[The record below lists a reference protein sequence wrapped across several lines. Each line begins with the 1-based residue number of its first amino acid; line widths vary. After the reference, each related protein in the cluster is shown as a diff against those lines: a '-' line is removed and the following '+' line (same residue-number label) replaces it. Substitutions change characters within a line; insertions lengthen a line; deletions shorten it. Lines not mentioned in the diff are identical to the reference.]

1 MSKVYLEYNPFKLE
15 TIILIE
21 GEAVRENS
29 VLNVGNKRL
38 QEWVDQLPIYLYEE
52 CNENEFEL
60 EFMGTSM
67 DFEDVEEVVAKARQ
81 KDIRIHLTHI
91 PVRELDHMEQ
101 RIEELFHEIV
111 RGPIEE
117 LKTEDLKST
126 FEQALND
133 EFEITV
139 VATMSAGKST
149 LINALLQQKIM
160 PSSQEACTATISRI
174 KDIDQPTFTAIP
186 HPTFGEPLDSIKD
199 VSLEEMT
206 RLNNDES
213 ISMIELHGDIPFTDA
228 KETSLVLIDTP
239 GPNNSRDE
247 NHLKMTYKNLSESSK
262 TLVLYIL
269 NATQLGVDDDSRLL
283 DMVAES
289 MKVGGKQSKD
299 RYLFVVNKLDQ
310 FRKGEDDVE
319 VSLSKVRKYLANRG
333 IHDPNIFPAAALP
346 ALDIRQLMNRADEV
360 DEDLEFEISV
370 MTRKLNHNEQLHLE
384 RYATL
389 TPSIR
394 NKMNQRLKEVE
405 NGDIYNKDS
414 ALVHSG
420 IPAIEETIKL
430 YVDKYART
438 AKVKNV
444 VDTFQQKLE
453 SSLAFEK
460 MKESI
465 AKQTDQHTAIQSQI
479 TTLTEKI
486 QHGNESKA
494 FKKKIEAI
502 NPVLQIRAEG
512 KKILREQNQQIAD
525 VLAGKQTTK
534 FEMEEAEAFAEE
546 LLATAQTSFTNLHA
560 NLELIIE
567 KYLNR
572 AAFDL
577 LKGYREKIVR
587 LMDGMAMEGMEF
599 EPYELVQGNLEFNK
613 HSIQQVVIKETVK
626 VGEETYKNPER
637 EGIIGFFKFFEP
649 RTLVRDVYEE
659 KQYIDGQ
666 SLVDLFITDVEIST
680 RKSIDLICDEA
691 GQIAE
696 QIKANYGK
704 KFEEVDRLL
713 VKKLQELN
721 RFTENAKNIES
732 LLEESYQN
740 LIWLNEMETKI
751 KAIIELE
758 AIKFEEEPSVDY
770 TTI

>member
-174 KDIDQPTFTAIP
+174 KDIDQSTFTAIP
-186 HPTFGEPLDSIKD
+186 HPTFGEPLEAIEN

-206 RLNNDES
+206 RLNSDES

-269 NATQLGVDDDSRLL
+269 NATQLGVDDDSKLL

-319 VSLSKVRKYLANRG
+319 VSLNKVRKYLANRG

-346 ALDIRQLMNRADEV
+346 ALDIRQLMNQADEV

-370 MTRKLNHNEQLHLE
+370 MTRKLNHNQQLHLE

-389 TPSIR
+389 TPSVR
-394 NKMNQRLKEVE
+394 NKMEQRLKEVE
-405 NGDIYNKDS
+405 DGDMYNKDS
-414 ALVHSG
+414 ALIHSG

-438 AKVKNV
+438 AKVKNI
-444 VDTFQQKLE
+444 VDTFQQKLD

-465 AKQTDQHTAIQSQI
+465 AKQTNQHAAIQSQI
-479 TTLTEKI
+479 EALTEKI

-502 NPVLQIRAEG
+502 NPVLEIRKEG
-512 KKILREQNQQIAD
+512 KRLLREQNQQIAD
-525 VLAGKQTTK
+525 VLAGKTTTK
-534 FEMEEAEAFAEE
+534 FEMQEAEAFAEE

-560 NLELIIE
+560 HLELVIE
-567 KYLNR
+567 KHLNR

-577 LKGYREKIVR
+577 LQGYREKILR
-587 LMDGMAMEGMEF
+587 LMDGMEIAGIEF
-599 EPYELVQGNLEFNK
+599 EPYELVQGDLEFNQ
-613 HSIQQVVIKETVK
+613 HSIQQVVIKESVK

-649 RTLVRDVYEE
+649 RVLVRDIYEE

-666 SLVDLFITDVEIST
+666 SLTDLFMTDAEIST
-680 RKSIDLICDEA
+680 RKSINLICDEA
-691 GQIAE
+691 GKTAD
-696 QIKANYGK
+696 QIKSSYDK

-721 RFTENAKNIES
+721 RFTENAKDIES
-732 LLEESYQN
+732 LLEASYQN
-740 LIWLNEMETKI
+740 LIWLNEMEAKI
-751 KAIIELE
+751 KSIIELE
-758 AIKFEEEPSVDY
+758 SIKCEEEPSVDY

>member
-38 QEWVDQLPIYLYEE
+38 QEWVDELPIYLYEE

-60 EFMGTSM
+60 EFMGTKM
-67 DFEDVEEVVAKARQ
+67 DFEDVEEVVAKARRQ
-81 KDIRIHLTHI
+81 DIRIHLTHI

-101 RIEELFHEIV
+101 RIEDLFHEIV
-111 RGPIEE
+111 QGPIEE

-186 HPTFGEPLDSIKD
+186 HPTFGEPLEPIED

-206 RLNNDES
+206 RLNGDES
-213 ISMIELHGDIPFTDA
+213 ISMVELHGDIPFTDA

-269 NATQLGVDDDSRLL
+269 NATQLGVDDDSKLL

-333 IHDPNIFPAAALP
+333 IHDPHIFPAAALP
-346 ALDIRQLMNRADEV
+346 ALDIRQLMNQPGEV

-370 MTRKLNHNEQLHLE
+370 MTRKLNHNKQLHLE

-394 NKMNQRLKEVE
+394 NKMDQRLKEVE

-465 AKQTDQHTAIQSQI
+465 AKQTDQHAAIQSQI

-512 KKILREQNQQIAD
+512 KKILREQNQQISD
-525 VLAGKQTTK
+525 MLAGKQTTK
-534 FEMEEAEAFAEE
+534 FEMEEAEVFAEE
-546 LLATAQTSFTNLHA
+546 LLQTAQANFTNLHA

-567 KYLNR
+567 KHLNR

-599 EPYELVQGNLEFNK
+599 EPYELVQGDLEFNK